1 MEEKSGGASVVK
13 SRDNRRRW
21 KARCKRGDIIP
32 LSIIVQYNRTKW
44 FQFEPVNYLTHTFVA
59 TGSK

>member
-1 MEEKSGGASVVK
+1 MR

-32 LSIIVQYNRTKW
+32 LSVIVQYNLTRW
-44 FQFEPVNYLTHTFVA
+44 FRFQMVNYLTNTFIA